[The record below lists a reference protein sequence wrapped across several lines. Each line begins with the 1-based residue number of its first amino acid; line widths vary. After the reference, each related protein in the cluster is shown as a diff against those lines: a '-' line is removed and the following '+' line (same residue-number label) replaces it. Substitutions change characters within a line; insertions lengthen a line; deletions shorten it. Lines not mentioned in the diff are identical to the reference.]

1 MDQTPQSGTIREING
16 KAKIYSNGCWVRY
29 YAVPEESLRE
39 KKKHIERLTRR
50 AFHHT
55 EPGINTPGGC
65 LELARRAYKDET
77 EPARKR
83 VNAAMLAGAL
93 FNRATDI
100 FTSIVDLEQKGVKI
114 CQNNEL
120 MIQCGECFKEALE
133 LGRQVKH
140 FSGQEGVD
148 ELWGE
153 PMKAF
158 AISLKDFYDSR
169 YIKIAAAMHD
179 IDSISE
185 ELKRIAHTFGFDEI
199 RVTISEYAAVCK
211 QVCET
216 AKSDPDIFT
225 IWPHYVATH
234 EEIKLYCQRCSSA
247 PDITRRLLIDDAF
260 RLLGKGSEL
269 ISYMAGTRVPMPKSI
284 RDFFD
289 ESEAMHH
296 RMKMVAGSSE

>member
-1 MDQTPQSGTIREING
+1 MDQAPQAGAILEIEG
-16 KAKIYSNGCWVRY
+16 KSRIYCNGCWVRY
-29 YAVPEESLRE
+29 YDVPENSLQE

-55 EPGINTPGGC
+55 ETGINTPGGC
-65 LELARRAYKDET
+65 LELARLGYEHET
-77 EPARKR
+77 DPARKR

-100 FTSIVDLEQKGVKI
+100 FTSIVDLEEKGVKI
-114 CQNNEL
+114 CQDNEL

-133 LGRQVKH
+133 LGKQVKH

-158 AISLKDFYDSR
+158 AMPLKDFYASR
-169 YIKIAAAMHD
+169 YIKIAAAMCD
-179 IDSISE
+179 IDCIAE
-185 ELKRIAHTFGFDEI
+185 ELKRIAGTFGFVE
-199 RVTISEYAAVCK
+199 VLETISEYAAVCK

-225 IWPHYVATH
+225 TWPHYVATH
-234 EEIKLYCQRCSSA
+234 EELNLYCQRCSS
-247 PDITRRLLIDDAF
+247 DENITRRLLIDDAY
-260 RLLGKGSEL
+260 RLLGEGAAL
-269 ISYMAGTRVPMPKSI
+269 ISYIAGTRVPMPKSK

-289 ESEAMHH
+289 ESQAMHH
-296 RMKMVAGSSE
+296 RMQMLGGLSG